1 MQYREPPPMV
11 KLLLSSYARFLAKH
25 TPHPKGADAKV
36 TGVKLYSVEYYNP
49 PVEHFKAGREPLDET
64 LYIPYFVGDF
74 HPDGHL
80 KPEIYL
86 AMQKEVG
93 PPEITQ
99 DAFLYWRIPILKEL
113 NVPPPAPGLPR
124 PPTPPPWEAE
134 GKIRNFVRVHAGDT
148 EEGPLP

>member
-1 MQYREPPPMV
+1 MV

-25 TPHPKGADAKV
+25 TPHPKGADVKV